1 VGGIGFPSVTSMTFL
16 PDGRLVAAQ
25 TPDDGVAEIVNL
37 IEIDPASGAG
47 TLIGTI
53 GTFATGDCARMPGM
67 TYHGGLGKLLGYG
80 DGCFATDPE
89 GLHVI
94 DPATGAGTPIGASG
108 FKLGGNGLAWDPL
121 SGNLYATPHDAVG
134 LALLDP
140 LTGAA
145 SVLPGILPAPIG
157 ALAVHPGTG
166 VLYGSYRT
174 SSGAGTQTG
183 DLIVIE
189 PATGAVTTIGTTG
202 FFMDSL
208 AFVPGGTCDVRNGL
222 GGNPVDFACTSTPLV
237 GTTWTTSVST
247 IPSVGAATN
256 ATIVANGIGGPTSG
270 ALLFGGELLILPP
283 FAPIDVANGT
293 HALPVPADAA
303 LVGLS
308 LFFQALRAEAAGP
321 AIFLVPLNGL
331 DVTIGM

>member
-1 VGGIGFPSVTSMTFL
+1 
-16 PDGRLVAAQ
+16 
-25 TPDDGVAEIVNL
+25 
-37 IEIDPASGAG
+37 
-47 TLIGTI
+47 
-53 GTFATGDCARMPGM
+53 
-67 TYHGGLGKLLGYG
+67 
-80 DGCFATDPE
+80 
-89 GLHVI
+89 
-94 DPATGAGTPIGASG
+94 
-108 FKLGGNGLAWDPL
+108 
-121 SGNLYATPHDAVG
+121 
-134 LALLDP
+134 
-140 LTGAA
+140 
-145 SVLPGILPAPIG
+145 
-157 ALAVHPGTG
+157 
-166 VLYGSYRT
+166 
-174 SSGAGTQTG
+174 
-183 DLIVIE
+183 
-189 PATGAVTTIGTTG
+189 
-202 FFMDSL
+202 MDSL

-321 AIFLVPLNGL
+321 SIFLVPLNGL